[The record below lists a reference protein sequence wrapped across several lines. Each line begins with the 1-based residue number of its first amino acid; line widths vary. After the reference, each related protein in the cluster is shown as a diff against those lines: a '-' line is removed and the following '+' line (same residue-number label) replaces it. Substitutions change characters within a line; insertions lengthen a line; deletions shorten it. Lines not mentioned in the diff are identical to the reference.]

1 MQNKWNRRDAK
12 RIRIPKLGIEGTSD
26 LARNQMELEQ
36 IKRLR
41 LRKGASESTLITD

>member
-41 LRKGASESTLITD
+41 LTGASESTLITD